1 MPAQVVFDADFTTR
15 EGSRRDRVTVH
26 KVIVGGWTGRD
37 RDALQHHIDELAK
50 IGVRANA
57 LVLSSERSQRLGR
70 NAAGVEIEAAEA
82 LAPAR
87 EPRGIISLHVALGCL
102 VQAALLQSKG

>member
-1 MPAQVVFDADFTTR
+1 MPVGWCPPGGRDADGPHRRGPAASVDRARSGRHNPRPVTKGPAMPAQVVFDADFTTR

-50 IGVRANA
+50 IG
-57 LVLSSERSQRLGR
+57 
-70 NAAGVEIEAAEA
+70 
-82 LAPAR
+82 
-87 EPRGIISLHVALGCL
+87 
-102 VQAALLQSKG
+102 